1 MHAFGLV
8 EEMSVS
14 VKAILGA
21 MLMGLAFV
29 GSASAELRVDEPWV
43 RATVPHQKA
52 TGAFM
57 RLVSDQPAK
66 LVSVSSPVAG
76 KSEIH
81 EMVMEGEVM
90 KMRPIQALDLPAGA
104 AVELKPGGYHLMLL
118 DLKEQVSA
126 GQHVPLVLTIER
138 GGQRETLEV
147 SATVRQ
153 IVHMHGH

>member
-8 EEMSVS
+8 EEMRVS
-14 VKAILGA
+14 VKAIFGA
-21 MLMGLAFV
+21 MLMGFAFV
-29 GSASAELRVDEPWV
+29 GSASADLRIEEPWV

-57 RLVSDQPAK
+57 RLVADEAAR

-90 KMRPIQALDLPAGA
+90 KMRPIKALDLSAGA
-104 AVELKPGGYHLMLL
+104 VVELKPGGYHLMLL
-118 DLKEQVSA
+118 DLKEQVSV

-138 GGQRETLEV
+138 GGRRETLEV
-147 SATVRQ
+147 SASVRQ
-153 IVHMHGH
+153 IVHIHGH